1 MNKNLDLQYFLE
13 LTYEIKLIKKDG
25 IYWLFIPELSC
36 VAKDVDLEN
45 AYEKLEFEKEEH
57 FKKMID
63 SGMGKYIVDPRQK
76 KIKQKIMTK
85 LIPYGIRYFII
96 VIMIIIAIQFFR
108 EFITISRV
116 KYVNKEYISKRVA
129 EMVVMGV
136 DEYNKIVDAKNDSA
150 SIRVIDDEK

>member
-1 MNKNLDLQYFLE
+1 
-13 LTYEIKLIKKDG
+13 
-25 IYWLFIPELSC
+25 
-36 VAKDVDLEN
+36 
-45 AYEKLEFEKEEH
+45 
-57 FKKMID
+57 MID